1 MSTAARRTPALEL
14 PDDLPG
20 GGSQSRAGGDAAA
33 AGGVGGGGDAPT
45 ADAPAGAGA
54 PLLADSAAAAA
65 AGADNG
71 SGGTCM
77 DGATPGPSLPAK
89 KLSTPKLELPKPASI
104 ASLTGGGG
112 GGGGGGG
119 LGGTSSAPDSQ
130 LLASMASAAQ
140 PLSSSTA
147 GPYNL
152 FSYSPLAVGSGGGS
166 LGGLGGVGSGSGSGG
181 GPYGMVGGMGMLGGL
196 GFTPGLTGLSPGP
209 TRGDFPPLLSPLV
222 SNMTVQSPFPAVGVY
237 SQSPRLWHHS
247 QVGGGRTSPLPLG
260 APGLMSFPTPRPPA
274 TLYSFVE
281 PSKPPLAP
289 GGGGGVG
296 GSAGG
301 AYDQQAAG
309 APPASQAPPVSQ
321 APPPSQPPAGA
332 ASTTAAAAAAPP
344 PPASTAALAPPPL
357 QHPTGGGALPTSL
370 PVLPPM
376 RPDASQPQPGAAAG
390 APMGGPGP
398 LRLSAGAT
406 LLDPEA
412 ARTANA
418 MGAFARPADVPVA
431 PLTSAGML
439 GPAPLRGGLH
449 PMYAPYGQRPPAADS
464 GDGAAAAAA
473 TAAAVA
479 TLAGVPPGAGHH
491 PVPAG
496 ASAFDRRQ
504 RPPLPTAPEDSA
516 PKGVGRGRRPAGG
529 PSPPGGR
536 LRAPVAGAATSAAAS
551 AAAAAAA
558 AASAAAAAAGHRP
571 AGAGAA
577 AAAPAV
583 GGGPAAAVDGA
594 SGEHSHSSD
603 GDEADLLRSQHPP
616 TAGPPSS
623 ALERARER
631 ARRLANDFS
640 KDRKRKKQAENDAAI
655 ASAKRAR
662 MAAEVS
668 GSEMSLQQLS
678 ELRYKRRLQLNRQS
692 AAVSR
697 VYRRQYTDELETE
710 LKAVETAEKK
720 AAAEVAKLREE
731 NERLKGRLSDLGGA
745 VPPIAGGVAAGLP
758 GGALPGPPPGMGVK
772 SWQQGSDGMSLS

>member
-1 MSTAARRTPALEL
+1 
-14 PDDLPG
+14 
-20 GGSQSRAGGDAAA
+20 
-33 AGGVGGGGDAPT
+33 
-45 ADAPAGAGA
+45 
-54 PLLADSAAAAA
+54 
-65 AGADNG
+65 
-71 SGGTCM
+71 M

-119 LGGTSSAPDSQ
+119 LGGTPSAPDSQ
-130 LLASMASAAQ
+130 LLASMTSAAQ

-464 GDGAAAAAA
+464 GDGAAA
-473 TAAAVA
+473 
-479 TLAGVPPGAGHH
+479 
-491 PVPAG
+491 
-496 ASAFDRRQ
+496 
-504 RPPLPTAPEDSA
+504 
-516 PKGVGRGRRPAGG
+516 
-529 PSPPGGR
+529 
-536 LRAPVAGAATSAAAS
+536 
-551 AAAAAAA
+551 
-558 AASAAAAAAGHRP
+558 
-571 AGAGAA
+571 
-577 AAAPAV
+577 
-583 GGGPAAAVDGA
+583 VDGA

>member
-1 MSTAARRTPALEL
+1 M
-14 PDDLPG
+14 
-20 GGSQSRAGGDAAA
+20 
-33 AGGVGGGGDAPT
+33 
-45 ADAPAGAGA
+45 
-54 PLLADSAAAAA
+54 
-65 AGADNG
+65 
-71 SGGTCM
+71 
-77 DGATPGPSLPAK
+77 
-89 KLSTPKLELPKPASI
+89 
-104 ASLTGGGG
+104 
-112 GGGGGGG
+112 
-119 LGGTSSAPDSQ
+119 
-130 LLASMASAAQ
+130 
-140 PLSSSTA
+140 
-147 GPYNL
+147 
-152 FSYSPLAVGSGGGS
+152 
-166 LGGLGGVGSGSGSGG
+166 
-181 GPYGMVGGMGMLGGL
+181 
-196 GFTPGLTGLSPGP
+196 
-209 TRGDFPPLLSPLV
+209 
-222 SNMTVQSPFPAVGVY
+222 
-237 SQSPRLWHHS
+237 
-247 QVGGGRTSPLPLG
+247 
-260 APGLMSFPTPRPPA
+260 
-274 TLYSFVE
+274 
-281 PSKPPLAP
+281 
-289 GGGGGVG
+289 
-296 GSAGG
+296 
-301 AYDQQAAG
+301 
-309 APPASQAPPVSQ
+309 
-321 APPPSQPPAGA
+321 
-332 ASTTAAAAAAPP
+332 
-344 PPASTAALAPPPL
+344 
-357 QHPTGGGALPTSL
+357 PTSL

-516 PKGVGRGRRPAGG
+516 PKGVGRGRRPA
-529 PSPPGGR
+529 
-536 LRAPVAGAATSAAAS
+536 
-551 AAAAAAA
+551 
-558 AASAAAAAAGHRP
+558 
-571 AGAGAA
+571 
-577 AAAPAV
+577 
-583 GGGPAAAVDGA
+583 GGPAAAVDGA

>member
-33 AGGVGGGGDAPT
+33 AEGVGGGGDAPT

-119 LGGTSSAPDSQ
+119 LGGTPSAPDSQ

-464 GDGAAAAAA
+464 GDGAAA
-473 TAAAVA
+473 
-479 TLAGVPPGAGHH
+479 
-491 PVPAG
+491 
-496 ASAFDRRQ
+496 
-504 RPPLPTAPEDSA
+504 
-516 PKGVGRGRRPAGG
+516 
-529 PSPPGGR
+529 
-536 LRAPVAGAATSAAAS
+536 
-551 AAAAAAA
+551 
-558 AASAAAAAAGHRP
+558 
-571 AGAGAA
+571 
-577 AAAPAV
+577 
-583 GGGPAAAVDGA
+583 VDGA